1 MNGINLSGVYPI
13 RLPNRKIVNV
23 WCDMETSDGGWIVI
37 QRRIDGS
44 VNFARPW
51 DDYAFGFGNPN
62 SEYWLGNDNLYWL
75 STNKNYSIQF
85 ELWDWDDSHAYA
97 LYDFFRVE
105 NEQKN
110 YQLTIQGYTGTAG
123 DAMFPYH
130 NKMLFSTI
138 DRDNDEWHSSC
149 AKKDQSGWWFK
160 ACGYASLNG
169 AYIENGTTQISPD
182 GVIKG
187 ILWSKWKGYGYSM
200 KRTEIKIKPFAQIK
214 YDRERN
220 KKHDTSKD
228 KHVTDESETVD
239 HVAAPE
245 TIENTADVVTTAAT
259 VQNNVNVDEKTTD
272 TNAKMSDTQAS
283 TQKTTTP
290 TAEPSDYEDYDYYED
305 YV

>member
-75 STNKNYSIQF
+75 SNNKNYSIQF
-85 ELWDWDDSHAYA
+85 ELWDWDDNYAYA
-97 LYDFFRVE
+97 LYDFFRVGT
-105 NEQKN
+105 EQKKF
-110 YQLTIQGYTGTAG
+110 QLTIQGYTGTAG

-160 ACGYASLNG
+160 ACGYASPNG
-169 AYIENGTTQISPD
+169 AYIENGITQISPD

-200 KRTEIKIKPFAQIK
+200 KRTEIKIKPTTQIK
-214 YDRERN
+214 YDQERN
-220 KKHDTSKD
+220 RKHDSSTD
-228 KHVTDESETVD
+228 NNVTEKSEAVD
-239 HVAAPE
+239 QVTTTK
-245 TIENTADVVTTAAT
+245 TIENTDDVVTEPI
-259 VQNNVNVDEKTTD
+259 QNNVNVDEQTTENSA
-272 TNAKMSDTQAS
+272 TMSDTQAS
-283 TQKTTTP
+283 TQTTT
-290 TAEPSDYEDYDYYED
+290 TTNEQSDYDDYDYYED